1 MLAGVFGRMRSFRP
15 HRASLIACATLAGS
29 IALLSA
35 PAAMA
40 AGIEGGNAL
49 NELTKSE
56 PETSNRLRTSTQA
69 SSESSAGTSN
79 SKLLLVVG
87 GAAAVVLLGG
97 IAFAIMR
104 DARRVAP
111 AGDLGLPEARSRS
124 DAAARVRRRRAQAK
138 AARRHRKR
146 NR

>member
-1 MLAGVFGRMRSFRP
+1 MLAV
-15 HRASLIACATLAGS
+15 SL
-29 IALLSA
+29 LLVSA
-35 PAAMA
+35 PAAMSA
-40 AGIEGGNAL
+40 NLGGGSSF

-56 PETSNRLRTSTQA
+56 PETPKTQTVSGQA
-69 SSESSAGTSN
+69 TESSGTSN
-79 SKLLLVVG
+79 SKLLLLGG

-97 IAFAIMR
+97 IAFAIVR

-111 AGDLGLPEARSRS
+111 AGDAQLTEARSRG

-138 AARRHRKR
+138 AARQHRKR